1 MRCVRQIISKSK
13 KLGAKYL
20 LGEYISTTKN
30 ILVKDFYKKY
40 GFKKVKFDDIGLDC
54 NLIDTNKN
62 MYIIP
67 TKIKKIPF
75 GDIYE

>member
-1 MRCVRQIISKSK
+1 MQIISKSK

-20 LGEYISTTKN
+20 LGEYISTAKN
-30 ILVKDFYKKY
+30 ILVKDFYEKY

-54 NLIDTNKN
+54 NLSDTNEN

>member
-1 MRCVRQIISKSK
+1 MAVSIIGYSAWPYVFFYRPSVIIQDGRDSKES
-13 KLGAKYL
+13 
-20 LGEYISTTKN
+20 E
-30 ILVKDFYKKY
+30 Y

-54 NLIDTNKN
+54 NLSDTNEN
-62 MYIIP
+62 MYMIP